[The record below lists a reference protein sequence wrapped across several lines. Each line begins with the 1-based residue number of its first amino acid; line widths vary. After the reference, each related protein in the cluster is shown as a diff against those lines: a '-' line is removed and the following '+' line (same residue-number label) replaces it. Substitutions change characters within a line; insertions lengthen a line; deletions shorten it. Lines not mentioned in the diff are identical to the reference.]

1 MLTVL
6 ITLLLTGIAVFAGST
21 LVATWRQYGTAAL
34 ALGDQLRAADK
45 FRSFDWT
52 AQELPIFREVIGR
65 REPASVRR
73 LPLRAPR
80 VVLQSGLRAAA

>member
-6 ITLLLTGIAVFAGST
+6 ITLLLTGIAVFAGSA

-52 AQELPIFREVIGR
+52 AQELFAR